1 MIYDTKLPHHLT
13 LDKCPFCQCDA
24 ELFADGDGIYVGC
37 AGNKCLI
44 KPITLTYATKRDA
57 IRAWNLRAPNS
68 DSDPIIHVG
77 GKLKVV
83 KGE

>member
-1 MIYDTKLPHHLT
+1 MIYDTKLPHYLT

-24 ELFADGDGIYVGC
+24 ELFADGDGIYAGC

-44 KPITLTYATKRDA
+44 KPITLTYRTKRDA

-68 DSDPIIHVG
+68 DSDPIIHIS